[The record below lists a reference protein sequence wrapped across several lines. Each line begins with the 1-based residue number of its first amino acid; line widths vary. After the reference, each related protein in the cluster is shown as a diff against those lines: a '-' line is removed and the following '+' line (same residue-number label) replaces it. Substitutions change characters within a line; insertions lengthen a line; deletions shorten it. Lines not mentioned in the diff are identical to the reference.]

1 MRLGARVD
9 SFVSFHGGY
18 RQTKLLQMQL
28 NNSKPTSTRLRSKP
42 ASLPACFVTVVIM
55 LFILPEVSFSQGYIE
70 GVSISYDHMPMKI
83 ETPHGDQKFTGSH
96 LKMTT
101 TIPIFLAQNKSR
113 YLLVGGNLEAFDF
126 SGTHP
131 DFEVRR
137 VYSISPTLGYSAMV
151 NKNFNLTVLFTP
163 TMNSDYKDV
172 KGSDIKFGA
181 VVRGSWKVSDNLTWK
196 GILGYRRQ
204 FYGPQYIILAGMDW
218 KVNDKWRIFGDLP
231 HSTTVSYAVNE
242 KVNTGFNLFVQQST
256 YRLKNQD
263 RYFEYNTVNPGL
275 FAEYYVSQNW
285 AVRATA
291 AYTLIRNMEI
301 YNKNDK
307 ADGFIDFYEMGDR
320 KDPINP
326 EVASGLAFKI
336 GLSYRIVPG
345 KK

>member
-1 MRLGARVD
+1 M
-9 SFVSFHGGY
+9 
-18 RQTKLLQMQL
+18 KLT
-28 NNSKPTSTRLRSKP
+28 NRTSIQDAPP
-42 ASLPACFVTVVIM
+42 AILFAIIM
-55 LFILPEVSFSQGYIE
+55 LLSAFLPVTGFSQGYIE
-70 GVSISYDHMPMKI
+70 GVNISYEHMPMKI
-83 ETPHGDQKFTGSH
+83 ETPHGDQKFTGSNF
-96 LKMTT
+96 KVATT
-101 TIPIFLAQNKSR
+101 VPIFLTPNKSK
-113 YLLVGGNLEAFDF
+113 YLLVGGNLEAFNF

-131 DFEVRR
+131 DFEVKR
-137 VYSISPTLGYSAMV
+137 VYSISPTLGYSTMV
-151 NKNFNLTVLFTP
+151 TRSFNLTFLLTP

-172 KGSDIKFGA
+172 KGADVNFGA
-181 VVRGSWKVSDNLTWK
+181 VVRGSWKVSDNLTWR

-204 FYGPQYIILAGMDW
+204 FYGPQYVVLVGMDW

-256 YRLKNQD
+256 YRLKNQQ
-263 RYFEYNTVNPGL
+263 RYFEYNTVNPGF
-275 FAEYYVSQNW
+275 FAEYYVSPKW

-326 EVASGLAFKI
+326 EVASGLSFKI

-345 KK
+345 RR

>member
-1 MRLGARVD
+1 MKSGYQRSIQSRYRAKQIDLLTA
-9 SFVSFHGGY
+9 FVIAII
-18 RQTKLLQMQL
+18 TLL
-28 NNSKPTSTRLRSKP
+28 SGP
-42 ASLPACFVTVVIM
+42 A
-55 LFILPEVSFSQGYIE
+55 FSQGYIE
-70 GVSISYDHMPMKI
+70 GVNISYEHMPMKI
-83 ETPHGDQKFTGSH
+83 ETPHGDQKFTGSNF
-96 LKMTT
+96 KIAT
-101 TIPIFLAQNKSR
+101 TIPIFLTPNKSK
-113 YLLVGGNLEAFDF
+113 YLLVGGNLEAFNF

-131 DFEVRR
+131 DFDVKR
-137 VYSISPTLGYSAMV
+137 VYSISPTLGYSTMV
-151 NKNFNLTVLFTP
+151 NRSFNLTFLFTP

-172 KGSDIKFGA
+172 KTADINFGA
-181 VVRGSWKVSDNLTWK
+181 VVRGSWKVSENLTWR

-204 FYGPQYIILAGMDW
+204 FYGPQYVVLLGMDW

-256 YRLKNQD
+256 YRLKNQQ

-275 FAEYYVSQNW
+275 FAEYYVSPKW

-320 KDPINP
+320 KDPLNP
-326 EVASGLAFKI
+326 EVASGLSFRI

-345 KK
+345 RR

>member
-1 MRLGARVD
+1 
-9 SFVSFHGGY
+9 
-18 RQTKLLQMQL
+18 
-28 NNSKPTSTRLRSKP
+28 
-42 ASLPACFVTVVIM
+42 M
-55 LFILPEVSFSQGYIE
+55 LFLLLPGFSFGQGYIE
-70 GVSISYDHMPMKI
+70 GVNVSYEHMPMKI
-83 ETPHGDQKFTGSH
+83 ETPPGEQKFTGSNF
-96 LKMTT
+96 KISA
-101 TIPIFLAQNKSR
+101 TIPIFLTPNKSK
-113 YLLVGGNLEAFDF
+113 YLLVGGNLEAFNF

-131 DFEVRR
+131 DFEVKT
-137 VYSISPTLGYSAMV
+137 VYSISPTLGYSTMV
-151 NKNFNLTVLFTP
+151 SKNFNLTALFTP
-163 TMNSDYKDV
+163 FMNSDYKAV
-172 KGSDIKFGA
+172 KGADLKFGA
-181 VVRGSWKVSDNLTWK
+181 VLRGSWKASENLTWR

-204 FYGPQYIILAGMDW
+204 FYGPQYIVLAGIDW

-231 HSTTVSYAVNE
+231 HSTTVSYAVSE

-256 YRLKNQD
+256 CRLSNQD

-275 FAEYYVSQNW
+275 FAEYYVFSKW

-307 ADGFIDFYEMGDR
+307 ADGFIDFYELGDR

-326 EVASGLAFKI
+326 EVASGLSFKI